1 MAEEDLRLQEEADDK
16 LINEAFEKLLNDYTN
31 SRHR

>member
-16 LINEAFEKLLNDYTN
+16 IINEAFETLLNDYFKVAP
-31 SRHR
+31 S